1 MPQVTLDSLQTAAPT
16 ISVFYNGTDT
26 LKKGQLVCYQRNY
39 SGSGVTATDVSRRN
53 YYVQKPNYTN
63 RGWPAGWVN
72 KLPRETGVAG
82 EIEII
87 PVGGEAT
94 HEIEIWT
101 DENITYGDVLG
112 VCPGDY
118 ATGKWTCGHPLAIA
132 IESQD
137 RSTTSGTVK
146 CVIGR
151 FAIPDA
157 ATLSAKRIQWFDDF
171 TGRFTAGA
179 TTALGV
185 NDVTSYV
192 TEGTTVTSIFADSLG
207 PDQATAGKQAAGAL
221 RVTSTTTSTGQLRQN
236 GEPYRIDVGKSVFF
250 RCRFATEEVANNL
263 ALIGLSITDTD
274 AQSTLPTDYIAFKVA
289 EADLIFAYVKDGTT
303 GLVSNTGMATL
314 TADVFVDCAF
324 IVRNRG
330 AGGMTIRC
338 WVNGTEKTI
347 TSTTT
352 EIPDDEAL
360 TFIGSVIGSDN
371 NKSILLDTL
380 EIDNYVGLA

>member
-94 HEIEIWT
+94 HEIEVWT
-101 DENITYGDVLG
+101 DENIPYGDVRC
-112 VCPGDY
+112 VCPGDS
-118 ATGKWTCGHPLAIA
+118 AA

-207 PDQATAGKQAAGAL
+207 PDQATAGKLAAGAL

-263 ALIGLSITDTD
+263 ALIGL
-274 AQSTLPTDYIAFKVA
+274 
-289 EADLIFAYVKDGTT
+289 
-303 GLVSNTGMATL
+303 
-314 TADVFVDCAF
+314 
-324 IVRNRG
+324 
-330 AGGMTIRC
+330 
-338 WVNGTEKTI
+338 
-347 TSTTT
+347 
-352 EIPDDEAL
+352 
-360 TFIGSVIGSDN
+360 
-371 NKSILLDTL
+371 
-380 EIDNYVGLA
+380 